1 MPPKRAG
8 YKASRTGNP
17 VAPVELYRGIV
28 VMPKEGMLADMVTWK
43 TLSFKKFRRTK

>member
-17 VAPVELYRGIV
+17 VAPVELYSGIL

-43 TLSFKKFRRTK
+43 TLSFKKFRRKK